1 MKTIHKIFTLLLII
15 GLTGLFN
22 TSAVAQMN
30 EKFRKQAEEKK
41 TEDKTDQ
48 DKADNKLDQFK
59 EEAVPAEKKA
69 PAKTQKEEEVEEVVV
84 PDPVFT
90 PQVFTYTHI
99 TSVQAKETQLLKKGE
114 LKATVADAE
123 IKVKDGREKIAAA
136 REALEK
142 DKKAKKIKEAEY
154 YKKLD
159 KIMKAEKW
167 INDLELDVQKG
178 KELTAE

>member
-1 MKTIHKIFTLLLII
+1 MKTMHKIFILIVII

-30 EKFRKQAEEKK
+30 DKFKKAADEKK
-41 TEDKTDQ
+41 DEKKPDSQ
-48 DKADNKLDQFK
+48 LEQMK
-59 EEAVPAEKKA
+59 EEAAPAEKKA
-69 PAKTQKEEEVEEVVV
+69 PAKTPVEEEVTEEVV

-90 PQVFTYTHI
+90 PQVFTYNHT
-99 TSVQAKETQLLKKGE
+99 TSIQAKETQLMKKGE
-114 LKATVADAE
+114 LKATVTDGE
-123 IKVKDGREKIAAA
+123 MKVKEAREKIAAT

-142 DKKAKKIKEAEY
+142 DKKAKKIKEADY
-154 YKKLD
+154 VKKLE

-167 INDLELDVQKG
+167 VNDLELNVQKG